1 MKKTVFTLAAA
12 LFSAQVLAGG
22 ILPYSQTKFDEL
34 QKAGQPVLIDAHA
47 DWCPVCRRQETVI
60 RPLLQE
66 PPFKDLTVLKID
78 YDQQKAELARFR
90 INRQSTLV
98 LFHKGQ
104 EVRRGTGETRPEALR
119 RFLSLPR

>member
-12 LFSAQVLAGG
+12 LFSAHALAGG
-22 ILPYSQTKFDEL
+22 ILPYSHSKFDEL
-34 QKAGQPVLIDAHA
+34 QKAGQAVLVDAHA
-47 DWCPVCRRQETVI
+47 EWCPVCRRQETVI

-66 PPFKDLTVLKID
+66 PEFKDLTVLKVD
-78 YDQQKAELARFR
+78 YDRQKAELARFG
-90 INRQSTLV
+90 ITRQSTLV